1 MPLTRLVVRL
11 LFRFLPASS
20 PSRLPSHRAP
30 EASPADALP
39 DRPRRAYVSRETSR
53 PGARAILP
61 ASRGIDEAAVGRTIA
76 IANQKGGVGKTTTA
90 VNLAASLAAAE
101 RRVLAVDADPQG
113 NLTSGLGRRSKESR
127 PSLYEVLLEQ
137 RPLESVLVQTDLEH
151 LLLAPSD
158 RNLTGAEVELV
169 SVLAREY
176 RLKEALAP
184 LLPRFD
190 YVIVDCPPSLG
201 LLTVNALTA
210 ADSVLVPMQCEFFA
224 LEGLSEL
231 TATLTRVKRALNPA
245 LEIEGVLLTM
255 VDERTNLTQQ
265 VIAEVRGHFKEKVF
279 ETQVPRSV
287 RLAEAPSFGQPVI
300 LYDIRSRGATA
311 YLQLAKELMAESQ
324 MALFAR

>member
-1 MPLTRLVVRL
+1 
-11 LFRFLPASS
+11 
-20 PSRLPSHRAP
+20 
-30 EASPADALP
+30 
-39 DRPRRAYVSRETSR
+39 
-53 PGARAILP
+53 
-61 ASRGIDEAAVGRTIA
+61 VGRTIA

-90 VNLAASLAAAE
+90 VNLAASLAVAE

-113 NLTSGLGRRSKESR
+113 NLTSGLGRRSKQPR
-127 PSLYEVLLEQ
+127 PSLYEVLIEQ
-137 RPLESVLVQTDLEH
+137 HPLESVLVATDLAH
-151 LLLAPSD
+151 LTLAPSD

-169 SVLAREY
+169 SALAREY

-184 LLPRFD
+184 LVARFD
-190 YVIVDCPPSLG
+190 YVLVDCPPSLG
-201 LLTVNALTA
+201 LLTLNALTA

-231 TATLTRVKRALNPA
+231 TATLARVKRALNPG

-279 ETQVPRSV
+279 DTQVPRSV

-300 LYDIRSRGATA
+300 LYDIRSRGAEA